1 MASGASKF
9 KFISPGIFINEID
22 ESKLPADPSV
32 DPGPTVIGRARRGPG
47 MRPVTVSSF
56 DEFVQTFGTPDP
68 GAEGGDNWRS
78 NDFDGPTYGAYAAQ
92 AWLVSEQSPI
102 NYVRLLGTESPQTM
116 AQPLPRL
123 AGQQTA
129 VCQMMTLLG
138 MVVLMDSSWL
148 ILDQY
153 PQASTSSASQAAA
166 RTTL

>member
-22 ESKLPADPSV
+22 ESKLPADPAV

-68 GAEGGDNWRS
+68 GAEGGDNWRN

-92 AWLVSEQSPI
+92 AWLVSQQSPI
-102 NYVRLLGTESPQTM
+102 NYVRLLGTEN
-116 AQPLPRL
+116 PLNN
-123 AGQQTA
+123 GT
-129 VCQMMTLLG
+129 
-138 MVVLMDSSWL
+138 
-148 ILDQY
+148 
-153 PQASTSSASQAAA
+153 AAA
-166 RTTL
+166 KAGWTTTNSVPEDTFTDTGGAYGLWFSVRFRAHR